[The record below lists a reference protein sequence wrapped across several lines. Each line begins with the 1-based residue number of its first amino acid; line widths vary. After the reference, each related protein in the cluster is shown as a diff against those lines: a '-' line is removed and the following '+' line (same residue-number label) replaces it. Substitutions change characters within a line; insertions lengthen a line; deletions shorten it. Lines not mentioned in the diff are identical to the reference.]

1 MTLKSINSPRSHGD
15 YRLDLLGLPIRPASL
30 RALGLLSLLIFSCK
44 LTAGDAS
51 AKVPLAQYVILIS
64 VDGLGSAYI
73 KPLLQSGLT
82 NELTTFKRLQSEGV
96 GTLNA
101 RDDANYAI
109 TLPNH
114 TSMVTG
120 RGVVGPAGHNWTTNT
135 DPAPGVTLA
144 SNKGSYIASAFD
156 VVHDHGLRTGIW
168 SGKSKFSL
176 FHSSYNASTG
186 APDLNLP
193 DHGRDKID
201 YEKITAGISAANLT
215 AEFTRQMAA
224 RPFHFVFFHYQ
235 DPDATGHSL
244 GWSADPDSRYA
255 ASLKSVDTQIGKI
268 LDMVRENPALNGKTA
283 IILTSDHG
291 GHDRTHGDTKNPL
304 DYTIP
309 FYVWGAGVT
318 LAGDLYAFNP
328 TSRSEPA
335 AEANPPYSGPQ
346 PIRNGDAAN
355 LALSLLGLPPV
366 PESTIAF
373 AQDLRV
379 AKAPQVEEHK
389 RK

>member
-1 MTLKSINSPRSHGD
+1 MILKSISSSQSD
-15 YRLDLLGLPIRPASL
+15 RLDRFVSLALPIRPANL
-30 RALGLLSLLIFSCK
+30 RVFGLLPILILSCK
-44 LTAGDAS
+44 LTAGA
-51 AKVPLAQYVILIS
+51 ANPKEPLAQYVILIS
-64 VDGLGSAYI
+64 VDGMGSAYI

-82 NELTTFKRLQSEGV
+82 NELTTFKRLQSEGA

-135 DPAPGVTLA
+135 DPASGVTLA
-144 SNKGSYIASAFD
+144 SNKGSYVASAFD
-156 VVHDHGLRTGIW
+156 VAHDHGLRTGIW

-176 FHSSYNASTG
+176 FHSSYNATTG

-201 YEKITAGISAANLT
+201 YEKIASGIPAADLT
-215 AEFTRQMAA
+215 AEFARQMAA

-268 LDMVRENPALNGKTA
+268 LDLVRNTPALNGKTT

-291 GHDRTHGDTKNPL
+291 GHDRTHGDTQNPL

-318 LAGDLYAFNP
+318 PGGDLYALNP
-328 TSRSEPA
+328 ASRSEPA
-335 AEANPPYSGPQ
+335 APANPPYSGPQ

-355 LALSLLGLPPV
+355 LALSLLGLEPV
-366 PESTIAF
+366 PASTIDF
-373 AQDLRV
+373 AQDLTV
-379 AKAPQVEEHK
+379 AKAP
-389 RK
+389 